1 MKKVLIFLAEGFE
14 TIEALSVVDVC
25 NRAKV
30 TCHACSLTE
39 NRTVNSC
46 LLYTSDAADE

>member
-1 MKKVLIFLAEGFE
+1 MKKVLVFLAEGFE

-30 TCHACSLTE
+30 T
-39 NRTVNSC
+39 
-46 LLYTSDAADE
+46 